1 MNMTMIPK
9 MLTSHDG
16 GWAWLMQ
23 VHPSVVKMFALYVLP
38 MSLIPPAMLLYGID
52 TYGSRMLGGSVS
64 PEQAGVLAAIFLVA
78 ELIMVPLMAAAM
90 QRLGDVVESRPEYH
104 DMFAF
109 AAVVPTPLWLSSL
122 ALFVPSLT
130 FIALATAAALFVA
143 ALLIYAGSCR
153 TYRLDDEG
161 KSRLLAGS
169 ILAAGLVAWV
179 ILMGITIVTW
189 GWIMP

>member
-9 MLTSHDG
+9 MLSSHDG
-16 GWAWLMQ
+16 GWAWLME

-52 TYGSRMLGGSVS
+52 AYGNRMLGGSIS
-64 PEQAGVLAAIFLVA
+64 PEQAGILAAIFLAA
-78 ELIMVPLMAAAM
+78 ELIMVPLVAAVM

-104 DMFAF
+104 DVFAF

-130 FIALATAAALFVA
+130 FIALVTAAALFVS
-143 ALLIYAGSCR
+143 ALLIYEGSCR

-161 KSRLLAGS
+161 KTRLLAGS

-179 ILMGITIVTW
+179 ILMGITLVTW
-189 GWIMP
+189 GFIMS